1 MRLRDVTQAD
11 RPRLLELN
19 AESVQMLSELD
30 DQRLDFI
37 LELAQRSLVAE
48 LDGEIAGFA
57 IAIAQGT
64 DYDSDNYRWFS
75 ENYEQF
81 LYLDRIAVSAAHR
94 RRGIGGALYQA
105 MEATAAEHGRMV
117 CEVNVE
123 PPNEVSL
130 AFHRARGYR
139 EVGQLVHATRT
150 VVLLSKE
157 LPATPEPLPGA

>member
-1 MRLRDVTQAD
+1 MRLRELTAAD
-11 RPRLLELN
+11 RPQVLRLHE
-19 AESVQMLSELD
+19 ESVEVLSEMGEE
-30 DQRLDFI
+30 RLDFI
-37 LELAQRSLVAE
+37 LMLARQSLVAE

-75 ENYEQF
+75 QRYEDF
-81 LYLDRIAVSAAHR
+81 LYLDRIAVAARSR
-94 RRGIGGALYQA
+94 RRGVGGALYEA
-105 MEATAAEHGRMV
+105 MEATAAAYGRMV

-139 EVGQLVHATRT
+139 EVGRLAHGTVRT
-150 VVLLSKE
+150 VALFSKE
-157 LPATPEPLPGA
+157 LSPAS